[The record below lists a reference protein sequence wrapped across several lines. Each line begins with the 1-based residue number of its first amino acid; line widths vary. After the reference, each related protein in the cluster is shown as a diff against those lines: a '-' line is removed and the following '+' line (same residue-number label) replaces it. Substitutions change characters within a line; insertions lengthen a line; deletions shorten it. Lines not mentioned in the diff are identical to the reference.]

1 MCSGRNFGLFRR
13 LGIAP
18 PTTVNKS
25 AGLLSLNFC
34 FFICREGSVPMPR
47 VTMPRVS
54 PTLAAPTLCPVYH
67 GIIILC
73 VLYNPKWHP
82 KSPPRPNSSRYL
94 PRLASKVRHRAICGS
109 DNESREPVYLGQ
121 HCTPAFILL
130 IVIACRNVVCWR
142 CYGVGRLGTQK
153 PVLLPDYTN

>member
-1 MCSGRNFGLFRR
+1 
-13 LGIAP
+13 
-18 PTTVNKS
+18 
-25 AGLLSLNFC
+25 
-34 FFICREGSVPMPR
+34 MPR
-47 VTMPRVS
+47 VTMPGVS

-82 KSPPRPNSSRYL
+82 KSPPRPNGSRYL

-130 IVIACRNVVCWR
+130 IIIAYRNVVCWR

-153 PVLLPDYTN
+153 PELLPLTQTVRWFIRLGPTIIQIALRLDSHTIDTGNSVS